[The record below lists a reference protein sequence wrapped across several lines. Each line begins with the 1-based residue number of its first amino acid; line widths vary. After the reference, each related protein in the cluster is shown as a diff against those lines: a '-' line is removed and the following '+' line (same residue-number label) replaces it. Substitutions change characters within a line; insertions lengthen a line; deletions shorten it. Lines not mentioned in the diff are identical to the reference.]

1 MDVSS
6 PGRHGRKDGLLA
18 SKAVDT
24 GTQEKRAYAGGVSEG
39 RYAGDMRGIVRRGA
53 VAERV
58 HALGRDVA
66 VHGDPSLAALLDR
79 MADALEQGRE
89 REVAGYI
96 EAIDPRTLAETIS
109 GEHST
114 LWDVLEVLRNVL
126 VFAPIA
132 VTWFGLSLAAAAY
145 AGLIGRQPELVSRPF
160 LLLWEESF
168 GGASPLNFSTLA
180 IIDASLI
187 AILILLSLALH
198 SRTELRGRAVRA
210 RVLLKESEIRALLGE
225 ASSVGA
231 LELADADAD
240 AALVQ
245 MTAEER
251 RIYERAMEREGQL
264 FNLETAITQ
273 FREAAQ
279 LLARVAESLDRR

>member
-1 MDVSS
+1 M
-6 PGRHGRKDGLLA
+6 
-18 SKAVDT
+18 
-24 GTQEKRAYAGGVSEG
+24 SEG
-39 RYAGDMRGIVRRGA
+39 RSPADTRGIVRRGA

-58 HALGRDVA
+58 HTLAREVA
-66 VHGDPSLAALLDR
+66 AHRDPSLAALLDR
-79 MADALEQGRE
+79 LAEAIEDGRE

-96 EAIDPRTLAETIS
+96 EAIDPKTLAESVS
-109 GEHST
+109 GGHSQ
-114 LWDVLEVLRNVL
+114 LWDVAEVVRNVL

-132 VTWFGLSLAAAAY
+132 VTWFGLSIAAAAY
-145 AGLIGRQPELVSRPF
+145 AGLIGRQPDLVSRPF
-160 LLLWEESF
+160 LLLWEEGF
-168 GGASPLNFSTLA
+168 GGTVPLNFSTLA
-180 IIDASLI
+180 LIDATLIGILI
-187 AILILLSLALH
+187 ALSLALH
-198 SRTELRGRAVRA
+198 ARSELRGRVVRA

-231 LELADADAD
+231 LELTSDDAE
-240 AALVQ
+240 AALLQ

-279 LLARVAESLDRR
+279 LLAQVAGSLNRK